1 MSRLGTGAAA
11 LLLLASGG
19 CAPALVAGAGGL
31 GAAAVYEERSTR
43 DQIADFDIET
53 RIEVRLGRA
62 GARFDAVDP
71 EVVEGR
77 VVLTGTAPDAETEV
91 AAIEM
96 AWGPE
101 GVRSVTSELVVAGE
115 TGLAR
120 TAQDAWIATQ
130 VRGRLIADL
139 GVASP
144 NYSVEVYDGVA
155 HLIGLARS
163 PRELE
168 RAAAAAAAAPGV
180 ERVVSHVLLIDDPRR
195 FAERPAPPA

>member
-1 MSRLGTGAAA
+1 MGAAFA
-11 LLLLASGG
+11 LLALGG

-31 GAAAVYEERSTR
+31 GASAVYEERTTR
-43 DQIADFDIET
+43 DQIADLQTELKIET
-53 RIEVRLGRA
+53 RLAKA
-62 GARFDAVDP
+62 GERFEAVDP
-71 EVVEGR
+71 EVNEGR
-77 VVLTGTAPDAETEV
+77 VVLTGSVPDAASEIDAV
-91 AAIEM
+91 EM

-101 GVRSVTSELVVAGE
+101 GVRSVESELVIAGE

-120 TAQDAWIATQ
+120 TAQDAWTASQ
-130 VRGRLIADL
+130 VRARLIGDL

-168 RAAAAAAAAPGV
+168 RAAAAAAATPGV
-180 ERVVSHVLLIDDPRR
+180 TRVVSHVLLIDDPRR
-195 FAERPAPPA
+195 FATREAPPA